1 MPKAL
6 YCVLMLNTEVV
17 VMELRLMFCSEDT
30 VRTRE
35 RDWKTLL
42 SLSLSLCPGC
52 QQRRWAGVELAS
64 NWRAAPHPVVI
75 NHRACQPL
83 LRTSQWHSALTHRE
97 ENISALH
104 HQHHLR
110 WYYLLLL
117 LWLLSFHHITV
128 LNTAVLMTRSTFRPT
143 LNENISICFPFF
155 LYRMSLKNN
164 V

>member
-30 VRTRE
+30 VRMRE

-42 SLSLSLCPGC
+42 SLSLSLSWLSAET
-52 QQRRWAGVELAS
+52 WAGVELAS

-83 LRTSQWHSALTHRE
+83 LRTSQWHSALTRRE
-97 ENISALH
+97 ENISAL
-104 HQHHLR
+104 QHHLH
-110 WYYLLLL
+110 WYYWLLL
-117 LWLLSFHHITV
+117 LWLLSLLHITV
-128 LNTAVLMTRSTFRPT
+128 LSLWLEALSVLHWMKTSAFV
-143 LNENISICFPFF
+143 FHFF
-155 LYRMSLKNN
+155 DI
-164 V
+164 VWV